1 MSWQE
6 FVELCKLKDELQWA
20 VKVGVWDVMDKYGM
34 REEGT
39 YHSGFASLLAAA
51 RDGSAAEQFVLGW
64 MHEFS
69 VGLGKG
75 KLIEAARWYRLASNQ
90 NHPLALCSLGNFFFS
105 GNGVKKDRE
114 ESVRLFK
121 LGAEAE
127 GENTLAILN
136 LGCIYEKGEP
146 GVLEKD
152 RAMANSYFLLAA
164 ERGSPDAL
172 HLMGWRYHDGI
183 EVEQNAVK
191 AIEYYEAA
199 ITKSNHSNALYNLGR
214 LYRDGI
220 LFQVKPDLEKARYYF
235 QRAVDQKDSTM
246 AMLALAK
253 MIENG
258 NGGPD
263 AKPSQVVELVMGAA
277 EKDHTGMANE
287 RLGFIFLK
295 GTSYGVSR
303 DRKKA
308 ATFFWLASMKEEYFE
323 TSAFTLAGM
332 YHKPQEVND
341 LPFDAAKA
349 MQFYKLADKG
359 GTRSFELQLQLKKK
373 LC

>member
-1 MSWQE
+1 
-6 FVELCKLKDELQWA
+6 
-20 VKVGVWDVMDKYGM
+20 MDKYGM
-34 REEGT
+34 REEAT

-75 KLIEAARWYRLASNQ
+75 KLTEAARWYRLASNQ
-90 NHPLALCSLGNFFFS
+90 NHPIALGNLGAFFYS
-105 GNGVKKDRE
+105 GNGVKKDRM

-121 LGAEAE
+121 KGSEAE
-127 GENTLAILN
+127 GENTWAILN
-136 LGCIYEKGEP
+136 LGCIYETGEP

-152 RAMANSYFLLAA
+152 RAIANSYFLLAA
-164 ERGSPDAL
+164 ERGNPEAL

-199 ITKSNHSNALYNLGR
+199 VAKNNSSNSLYNLGR

-220 LFQVKPDLEKARYYF
+220 FGQVEPDLEKARYYF
-235 QRAVDQKDSTM
+235 QRGVDKKDSM
-246 AMLALAK
+246 AMLAMAK
-253 MIENG
+253 LIEDG
-258 NGGPD
+258 DGGLD
-263 AKPSQVVELVMGAA
+263 AKPSQAVELVMGAA

-287 RLGFIFLK
+287 RLGFIFLN
-295 GTSYGVSR
+295 GTSYGVSS
-303 DRKKA
+303 DRRKA
-308 ATFFWLASMKEEYFE
+308 ATFFWLASMKEDYFV
-323 TSAFTLAGM
+323 TSAFTLAGL
-332 YHKPQEVND
+332 YHKPQEIND
-341 LPFDAAKA
+341 LAFDAAKA
-349 MQFYKLADKG
+349 MQFYKLAEKG
-359 GTRSFELQLQLKKK
+359 GKPSFRMQHELKTK